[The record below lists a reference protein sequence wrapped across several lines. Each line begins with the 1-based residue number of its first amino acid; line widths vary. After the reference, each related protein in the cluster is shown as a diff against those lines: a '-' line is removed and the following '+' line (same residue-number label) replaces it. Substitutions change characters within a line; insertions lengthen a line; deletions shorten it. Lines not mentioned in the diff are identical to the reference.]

1 MNFILKLAWRDSR
14 AARRR
19 LALFSLSIM
28 LGIAALVAIG
38 SFTDNMRRA
47 IDTQAKALLGADL
60 EVDSRTAFTDEAK
73 AFLDGLGGEQAH
85 EISFASMVVFPS
97 SGGQTRLISVRA
109 VEGAYPFYGEF
120 LTEPAKAPEALRA
133 GSDVAVLEE
142 TLMAQ
147 FGVKTGDPVKLGQ
160 KTFRVAGALKK
171 IPGDS
176 AAVAML
182 SPRVYIPRSQLEG
195 TGLLGPGALVRYK
208 TYLKFAP
215 DFDVEKL
222 VRDLRERFRELRLG
236 FDTVEERKRD
246 LGRVLKNVDAFLS
259 LVGFIALFLGAIGV
273 AGSVHVYIRQ
283 KIATVAVLRCLGA
296 SAWQTFAV
304 YLVQGFAL
312 GLFGAVLGAATG
324 VVVQFMLLP
333 FLKGTLP
340 VDVEFFISWAAVLRG
355 MGAGLVVCGLFT
367 LLPLLAV
374 RRVSPLVALR
384 AAFVEQAGWRDPWR
398 ITLYAL
404 IVLAVTGFA
413 VVQTRSWTNG
423 LGFAG
428 ALVVC
433 FGVLAS
439 LAKVV
444 AWAARRFLPKSLPYV
459 WRQGVANLHRPNNRT
474 VLLLLSL
481 GLGTFLLLALVL
493 TRETLLAQVRG
504 TAGGERPNLLFFD
517 IQDDQIGPLAE
528 TLAAE
533 GVPVRAQAPIV
544 TMRIRALKGRPVEQ
558 ILKDRGS
565 DIPGW
570 RLRREYRSTF
580 RGELSDTEKVTSG
593 IFDGRVAADAAVIPI
608 SIAEE
613 LAREM
618 HLSLGDEVEWD
629 VQGVP
634 MLTKVT
640 SVRTVDWQRM
650 SPNFFVV
657 FPEGPLDAAPKFYV
671 AAARAVSPEESARV
685 QRVVVT
691 QFPNVSAID
700 LGLLLQTLEG
710 IFSNVELVVRFI
722 ALFTV
727 ATGIIVL
734 AGAVM
739 TGRFQRIRETVLL
752 RTLGASQ
759 SQIVRIQL
767 IEYSVLGALAA
778 LTGGGLA
785 FGASALLAIFVFE
798 APVVLPL
805 GYLAVTVAGVTV
817 VTLVTGWIANRGIAT
832 HPPLAVLREEA

>member
-1 MNFILKLAWRDSR
+1 MNFILKMAWRDSR

-19 LALFSLSIM
+19 LALFSLSIV

-38 SFTDNMRRA
+38 SLTDNLRRA
-47 IDTQAKALLGADL
+47 LDDQAKTLLGADL
-60 EVDSRTAFTDEAK
+60 AVDSRAAFSAEART
-73 AFLDGLGGEQAH
+73 FLDGLGGERAH
-85 EISFASMVVFPS
+85 EVSFASMVVFPQ

-109 VEGAYPFYGEF
+109 IEGAYPFYGEF
-120 LTEPAKAPEALRA
+120 LTAPMEAPEALRA
-133 GSDVAVLEE
+133 GEEVAVLEE

-147 FGVKTGDPVKLGQ
+147 FGAKVGDPVKLGQ
-160 KTFRVAGALKK
+160 KTFRIVGALKK

-176 AAVAML
+176 PAVAML
-182 SPRVYIPRSQLEG
+182 SPRVYIPRAQLED

-208 TYLKFAP
+208 TYFKFAP

-222 VRDLRERFRELRLG
+222 VRDLRGRFREFRLG

-246 LGRVLKNVDAFLS
+246 LGRVLRNVDAFLS
-259 LVGFIALFLGAIGV
+259 LVGFVALFLGAIGV
-273 AGSVHVYIRQ
+273 AGAVHVYIRQ

-296 SAWQTFAV
+296 SGRQTFAV
-304 YLVQGFAL
+304 YLVQGLAL
-312 GLFGAVLGAATG
+312 GLFGAVMGAAAG
-324 VVVQFMLLP
+324 VAAQLILSP
-333 FLKGTLP
+333 FLKGILP
-340 VDVEFFISWAAVLRG
+340 VEVDFFISWTAVIQG
-355 MGAGLVVCGLFT
+355 MAAGLAVCALFT

-398 ITLYAL
+398 VLLYVL
-404 IVLAVTGFA
+404 IVVAVTGFA
-413 VVQTRSWTNG
+413 VIQTRSWTTG
-423 LGFAG
+423 AGFAG

-444 AWAARRFLPKSLPYV
+444 AWAARRFLPKRLPYV

-481 GLGTFLLLALVL
+481 GLGTFLLLGLML
-493 TRETLLAQVRG
+493 TRETVLAQVRG
-504 TAGGERPNLLFFD
+504 TAGGERPNLLLFD
-517 IQDDQIGPLAE
+517 IQDDQIAPL
-528 TLAAE
+528 TQLLADE

-544 TMRIRALKGRPVEQ
+544 TMRLRALKGRPIEEVV
-558 ILKDRGS
+558 KGHGS
-565 DIPGW
+565 IPAW
-570 RLRREYRSTF
+570 TLRREYRSTF
-580 RGELSDTEKVTSG
+580 RGALSETEKVVAG
-593 IFDGRVAADAAVIPI
+593 VFDATVAADAAAIPI
-608 SIAEE
+608 SVEE
-613 LAREM
+613 GLAKDM
-618 HLSLGDEVEWD
+618 HLGIGDEVEWD

-634 MLTKVT
+634 MRTKIT
-640 SVRTVDWQRM
+640 SLRAVEWQRM

-671 AAARAVSPEESARV
+671 AAARAASPEESARV
-685 QRVVVT
+685 QQAVVGR
-691 QFPNVSAID
+691 FPNVSAID

-710 IFSNVELVVRFI
+710 IFSNLELVVRI
-722 ALFTV
+722 VALFTV
-727 ATGIIVL
+727 ATGIVVL
-734 AGAVM
+734 GGAVM

-752 RTLGASQ
+752 RTLGASRR
-759 SQIVRIQL
+759 QIASIQL
-767 IEYSVLGALAA
+767 VEYTALGALAA

-798 APVVLPL
+798 APVVMPF
-805 GYLAVTVAGVTV
+805 GYLAVTVAGVTG
-817 VTLVTGWIANRGIAT
+817 VTLLTGWIANRGIAT